1 VQLAR
6 TESERARI
14 LIRGNELGEQQKA
27 TEALLAAKAA
37 ELDRVQEENEQLR
50 AQWEEAEREIEQH
63 RAALGGLISS
73 LRREVVCETD
83 QIVLSGSRELPSPG
97 ISPSNCT
104 SNV

>member
-50 AQWEEAEREIEQH
+50 AQ
-63 RAALGGLISS
+63 
-73 LRREVVCETD
+73 
-83 QIVLSGSRELPSPG
+83 
-97 ISPSNCT
+97 
-104 SNV
+104 